1 MLRAAES
8 CEMRWRHGNTL
19 EKLIV
24 YQATAMGHGGK
35 RPGAG
40 RPKGSC
46 SRATQEQKMTIES
59 LARAHS
65 EGAINTLVA
74 LMSEGKLDSV
84 KVSAAIALLDRGY
97 GRPPQ
102 AHEIGGPDGGGIPI
116 ARIERV
122 IIEPKRDREG

>member
-1 MLRAAES
+1 
-8 CEMRWRHGNTL
+8 
-19 EKLIV
+19 
-24 YQATAMGHGGK
+24 MGHGGK

-46 SRATQEQKMTIES
+46 SRATQEQKMTIEG

-65 EGAINTLVA
+65 EDAINTLVA
-74 LMSEGKLDSV
+74 LMSEGKPDSV

-122 IIEPKRDREG
+122 IIDPKRDGEG